1 MAEQAEA
8 PKKPGKAEKGDKGG
22 KAGKGGKPAAP
33 PKVGTK
39 LDLATLG
46 GLLLAVG
53 GIITGMT
60 LEGGS
65 IKEILQPTAALI
77 VFGGT
82 IGAVM
87 ITTPLGVLMRAVKAV
102 MSVVIEKQ
110 QSPNAVIE
118 EIIAYAT
125 KARKNGI
132 VSLEQ
137 DAESAPDK
145 FLRKALN
152 LAVDGT
158 DLQEIHKMMELE
170 MSVEE
175 RRADQ
180 EARVFEAAGGY
191 APTIGIIG
199 AVLGLIQ
206 VMKNLANIDEVGRG
220 IAVAFVATI
229 YGVAS
234 ANIVFLPVGTKIKAR
249 THAAMQVKEL
259 MLEGVAGIV
268 EGLNPKLIRTKL
280 EAFLEPTAP
289 RAGKAG
295 KEGKEG
301 KEKTGA
307 AAPAAAAAAA
317 APAAAAP
324 GGAQ

>member
-1 MAEQAEA
+1 MAEK
-8 PKKPGKAEKGDKGG
+8 PKKT
-22 KAGKGGKPAAP
+22 KPAAAA
-33 PKVGTK
+33 PKTGGTR

-46 GLLLAVG
+46 GLVLAVG
-53 GIITGMT
+53 GILAGMM

-65 IKEILQPTAALI
+65 IKEILQPTAAMI

-87 ITTPLGVLMRAVKAV
+87 ITTPLSVLMRAVR
-102 MSVVIEKQ
+102 SVLSVFMEKQ
-110 QSPNAVIE
+110 QAPQAVIE
-118 EIIAYAT
+118 EIIGYAT

-132 VSLEQ
+132 VSLET
-137 DAESAPDK
+137 DAEAATDK

-170 MSVEE
+170 MGVEE
-175 RRADQ
+175 RRAD
-180 EARVFEAAGGY
+180 AAAKVFEAAGGY
-191 APTIGIIG
+191 SPTIGIIG

-234 ANIVFLPVGTKIKAR
+234 ANIVFLPVGNKIKCR
-249 THAAMQVKEL
+249 TQAASQIKEL

-280 EAFLEPTAP
+280 EAYLEPVKAKGAKP
-289 RAGKAG
+289 VKAG
-295 KEGKEG
+295 KEKPGAAPAG
-301 KEKTGA
+301 AAPA
-307 AAPAAAAAAA
+307 AAPAAA
-317 APAAAAP
+317 P
-324 GGAQ
+324 GGAPAGTQ